1 MECKIGQ
8 NIGSYTLL
16 SVCGAGAYGQV
27 FLAQN
32 TMTQHRVALK
42 ILNLSE
48 KIIARELQ
56 GLVNYRDCRHPNLL
70 QIHHIE
76 KIDGHL
82 YYTMDAADNAGD
94 QDRYVPDTLAQ
105 RLAKHKTLPA
115 AEIIQM
121 AEELLDG
128 LAYLHKHGLLH
139 RDIKPDNIF
148 WVDGRATLGDI
159 GLTAPMKNASL
170 VGTPDFMPEEL
181 LLGKRSA
188 TAEDDL
194 YALGKVIYCALT
206 GCSPKEY
213 PRYPRNVTIADAAPI
228 IKAYTAVLSIAISIK
243 SSDGMKDLLNS
254 SYKENPSCAKS
265 RHVRKY
271 LKWTACL
278 TGCLILALIFY
289 GSIFYNLN
297 ETASC
302 TVRSMPRIEQAE
314 KKEATDTY
322 LASIPQDA
330 DIVSDFQLVY
340 SNRNNAAFQKAL
352 MAAREAVGKLDAEVE
367 EKLKTLNTQTMN
379 RENYLRAQMLIHQAK
394 NEHLTRDPFCRLLA
408 QENKIQGFMTQHS
421 SGGMK
426 VDSKQL
432 IKMLDDRDEILD
444 ELSKS
449 VQNVEH
455 NEGGEIKTK
464 K

>member
-1 MECKIGQ
+1 
-8 NIGSYTLL
+8 
-16 SVCGAGAYGQV
+16 
-27 FLAQN
+27 
-32 TMTQHRVALK
+32 
-42 ILNLSE
+42 
-48 KIIARELQ
+48 
-56 GLVNYRDCRHPNLL
+56 
-70 QIHHIE
+70 
-76 KIDGHL
+76 
-82 YYTMDAADNAGD
+82 
-94 QDRYVPDTLAQ
+94 
-105 RLAKHKTLPA
+105 
-115 AEIIQM
+115 
-121 AEELLDG
+121 
-128 LAYLHKHGLLH
+128 
-139 RDIKPDNIF
+139 
-148 WVDGRATLGDI
+148 
-159 GLTAPMKNASL
+159 MKN
-170 VGTPDFMPEEL
+170 
-181 LLGKRSA
+181 
-188 TAEDDL
+188 
-194 YALGKVIYCALT
+194 
-206 GCSPKEY
+206 
-213 PRYPRNVTIADAAPI
+213 
-228 IKAYTAVLSIAISIK
+228 
-243 SSDGMKDLLNS
+243 LLNS